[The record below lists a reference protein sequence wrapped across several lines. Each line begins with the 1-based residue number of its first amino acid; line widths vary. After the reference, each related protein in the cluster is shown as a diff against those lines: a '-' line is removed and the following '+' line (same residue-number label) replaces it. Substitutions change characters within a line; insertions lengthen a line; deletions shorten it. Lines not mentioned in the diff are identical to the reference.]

1 MLMDVSYII
10 KLSIP
15 RNLVFVRYN
24 FTKIFVF
31 SLLISIN
38 ALLSL
43 LRQEYLL
50 EDRLEKILKYLVKR

>member
-1 MLMDVSYII
+1 MLKDVSHII

-15 RNLVFVRYN
+15 RNIVLVRYT
-24 FTKIFVF
+24 FTKISVL

-50 EDRLEKILKYLVKR
+50 EDSIGRDI